1 MAAGESIAKDRC
13 AVCHGEQGQSVAP
26 DFPRLAGQNAS
37 YMHKQ
42 LMDFADGRRQSAVM
56 LGKARQL
63 TSEQMYAL
71 GLYYQSLKPAVTLVA
86 DAQLAQVGQFVYD
99 RGNPHSALPACVT
112 CHGTGARGTTE
123 LPRLAGQH
131 PEYIIKQVKAF
142 KSGDR
147 ANDNT
152 IMHLIASRVSDMEL
166 QAVAANLGGLKCST
180 CSRTPGPAR
189 PVGRH
194 WAWPWGCGS
203 AACTP
208 SRQTRCRPAN
218 GRRRACT

>member
-1 MAAGESIAKDRC
+1 MHNPFRRTTRAHFRSGLVLILALTAASVWAQPAANPLRAAQIAAGESIAKDRC

-42 LMDFADGRRQSAVM
+42 LMDFADGRRKSAVM
-56 LGKARQL
+56 LEKAKQL
-63 TSEQMYAL
+63 SSEQMYTL

-166 QAVAANLGGLKCST
+166 QAVATYLGGLK
-180 CSRTPGPAR
+180 
-189 PVGRH
+189 
-194 WAWPWGCGS
+194 
-203 AACTP
+203 
-208 SRQTRCRPAN
+208 
-218 GRRRACT
+218 

>member
-1 MAAGESIAKDRC
+1 MLFLSRRLQGASVRVAVAWALAVFCAAVQAQAPGNPLRAAHIAAGEAIAKDRC
-13 AVCHGEQGQSVAP
+13 AVCHGDQGQSVAP

-42 LMDFADGRRQSAVM
+42 LKDFADGKRQSAVM
-56 LGKARQL
+56 LDKAKQL
-63 TSEQMYAL
+63 TSEQMYAI
-71 GLYYQSLKPAVTLVA
+71 GLYYQSLKPSVTLVA
-86 DAQLAQVGQFVYD
+86 DVQLAQVGQFVYD
-99 RGNPHSALPACVT
+99 RGNPHTSLPACVT

-147 ANDNT
+147 VNDNT

-166 QAVAANLGGLKCST
+166 QAVATYLGGLK
-180 CSRTPGPAR
+180 
-189 PVGRH
+189 
-194 WAWPWGCGS
+194 
-203 AACTP
+203 
-208 SRQTRCRPAN
+208 
-218 GRRRACT
+218 